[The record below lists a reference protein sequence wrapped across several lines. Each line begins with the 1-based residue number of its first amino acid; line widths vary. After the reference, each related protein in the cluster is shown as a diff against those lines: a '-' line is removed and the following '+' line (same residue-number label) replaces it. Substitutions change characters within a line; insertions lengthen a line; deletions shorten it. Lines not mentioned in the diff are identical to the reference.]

1 MSKVTEEITNILSG
15 RYGVP
20 APRIAAGGSLNDLGI
35 DSLVTVELTL
45 TLQKTL
51 GVPLAPG
58 EITSA
63 HTLTEIVELIEAKGA
78 AVK

>member
-1 MSKVTEEITNILSG
+1 MSKITEDLTAILTS

-20 APRIAAGGSLNDLGI
+20 AARIETGGTLNELGI

-45 TLQKTL
+45 TLQKAL
-51 GVPLAPG
+51 GVPLAPD

-63 HTLTEIVELIEAKGA
+63 HTVAEIVELIESKGA